1 MAAWKKHTP
10 HVMHCWW
17 WLLSWDHIHTTTHS
31 TPAQLVTRQIYC
43 MNERKLYFQ
52 KNSLAYPNMVT
63 SGSKIIRW
71 SWPRWKTSGF
81 KMLADEWRHCF
92 TRLFS
97 LYKLFSSLLS
107 FPSSANQLRQITAP
121 YWAWKC
127 FFFPSFANRFLV
139 EVSWS
144 VGAAEEFLL
153 IVLWSVTGGLSK
165 LLIASS
171 FSLQPT
177 VVTGPRLGSA
187 LPSFCLRI

>member
-1 MAAWKKHTP
+1 MLVKDIDKIHHTHTQP
-10 HVMHCWW
+10 IWRHGKSTLLMLCTAGGDYWVETTSTQQPTVH
-17 WLLSWDHIHTTTHS
+17 LLSSWQDKFTEW
-31 TPAQLVTRQIYC
+31 
-43 MNERKLYFQ
+43 MKEKLYFQ

-63 SGSKIIRW
+63 SGSKIIRR

-97 LYKLFSSLLS
+97 LYKSFSSLLS
-107 FPSSANQLRQITAP
+107 FPSSANQPRQITPP

-153 IVLWSVTGGLSK
+153 IALWSVTGRLFK
-165 LLIASS
+165 LLIASL
-171 FSLQPT
+171 FSHL
-177 VVTGPRLGSA
+177 LW
-187 LPSFCLRI
+187 